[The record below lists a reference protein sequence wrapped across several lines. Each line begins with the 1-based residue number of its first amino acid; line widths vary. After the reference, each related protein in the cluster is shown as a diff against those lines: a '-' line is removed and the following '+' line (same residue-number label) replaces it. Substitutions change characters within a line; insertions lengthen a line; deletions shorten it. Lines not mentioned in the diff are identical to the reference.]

1 MNDMNN
7 PREKNPFF
15 LPALI
20 AALIPLVILVILN
33 IAGGYMNALMIKLLV
48 CLMMVTPFA
57 ALIFSIAGSV
67 AALKR
72 QKRLIGCAICFIIS
86 LLEVLF
92 ALCVPNYLSKAKT
105 TPPDYTIAPH
115 TLSPEQIAERE
126 SINEIINHTLKN
138 NTVTE
143 TSK

>member
-20 AALIPLVILVILN
+20 AALIPAVILVILN

-48 CLMMVTPFA
+48 CLLLVTPFA
-57 ALIFSIAGSV
+57 ALIFSVAGSV
-67 AALKR
+67 IARKR
-72 QKRLIGCAICFIIS
+72 QKRLIGCAICYIIS
-86 LLEVLF
+86 VLEVLF
-92 ALCVPNYLSKAKT
+92 ALCVPTYLQKAKT
-105 TPPDYTIAPH
+105 TPPDYTIVPH

-126 SINEIINHTLKN
+126 SINEIINGKLKN

>member
-1 MNDMNN
+1 MKD
-7 PREKNPFF
+7 RSEKNPFF
-15 LPALI
+15 IPALI
-20 AALIPLVILVILN
+20 ATLIPFVILVILN

-57 ALIFSIAGSV
+57 ALILSIAGSV

-92 ALCVPNYLSKAKT
+92 ALCVPTYLSKAKT
-105 TPPDYTIAPH
+105 TPPDYTIVPH
-115 TLSPEQIAERE
+115 TLSSEQIAEKE
-126 SINEIINHTLKN
+126 K
-138 NTVTE
+138 
-143 TSK
+143 